1 MQTSVAAVDCGTNST
16 RLLVADREGRAIE
29 RLMRI
34 TRLGQGVD
42 RTGRLAPDAI
52 ERTIAV
58 LSEYRGVMDRLG
70 AGPVRMAATS
80 AARDAA
86 NRDEFF
92 ERAASAVGVEPELLG
107 GDAEGALSFAGA
119 TAELDPGTGPWL
131 IADIGGGSTE
141 LAVGGSPGTE
151 PDAVTSVDVGCVRIT
166 ERFLGGDPPEAPAI
180 AAARDQV
187 LDVLRDA
194 SSRHPQLAGAA
205 TLVGLAGTVACLA
218 ATDQQLGSYDRDRV
232 HHYRLTRSRVE
243 GLLRDLAADTAEV
256 RARRPGMEK
265 GRVDVIVGGTIVLA
279 ALMEHFGFD
288 ECLTSEADILD
299 GMVMS
304 LLAPRSGADPAV

>member
-1 MQTSVAAVDCGTNST
+1 
-16 RLLVADREGRAIE
+16 
-29 RLMRI
+29 MRI

-42 RTGRLAPDAI
+42 ETGRLAPDAI
-52 ERTIAV
+52 DRTIEV

-141 LAVGGSPGTE
+141 LAVGRSPGAE
-151 PDAVTSVDVGCVRIT
+151 PDAVTSLDVGCVRIT
-166 ERFLGGDPPEAPAI
+166 ERFLGGDPPEAAEI
-180 AAARDQV
+180 AAARDKV
-187 LDVLRDA
+187 LDVLREA
-194 SSRHPQLAGAA
+194 SSRQPQLTGAA
-205 TLVGLAGTVACLA
+205 TLVGLAGTVASLA
-218 ATDQQLGSYDRDRV
+218 AIDQRLESYDRDRV
-232 HHYRLTRSRVE
+232 HHYRLKRSRVE
-243 GLLRDLAADTAEV
+243 GLLSDLAADTAEA
-256 RARRPGMEK
+256 RARRPGMER
-265 GRVDVIVGGTIVLA
+265 GRVDVIVGGNIVLA
-279 ALMEHFGFD
+279 ALMQHFGFD